1 LILGTAGAVLALGLA
16 WSAAHAEGTALVPGR
31 HFTVDFACRTPEAAA
46 EFGAMV
52 DRKVPADDMKA
63 YARAIILSGDC
74 LVLPSPMMTPNDGT
88 LVKIVSSSGE
98 TDVWEVKVETYT
110 LYVPTDRAPGA

>member
-1 LILGTAGAVLALGLA
+1 M
-16 WSAAHAEGTALVPGR
+16 R
-31 HFTVDFACRTPEAAA
+31 
-46 EFGAMV
+46 
-52 DRKVPADDMKA
+52 A

-74 LVLPSPMMTPNDGT
+74 LVLPSPMMQQNDGT